1 MRWKIGNTRTLKVK
15 RVAAVRRGLEHYCRD
30 LKGWPQ
36 SWMGLEKDLPPGEQ
50 LIALFRPFL
59 EHLAAS
65 NLSPKTIQK
74 HVDNMW
80 ALGGEFIREL
90 NYDPPLRKKP
100 VGQALLKML
109 EYGGPMLYH
118 GGEDEQRSFD
128 ATCRKFKRFLSE
140 TAH

>member
-1 MRWKIGNTRTLKVK
+1 MRWKIGNTRTPKVK
-15 RVAAVRRGLEHYCRD
+15 RVAAVHHGLEHYCRD

-59 EHLAAS
+59 EHLAS
-65 NLSPKTIQK
+65 SSLSPKTIQK

-100 VGQALLKML
+100 VEQVLLKML
-109 EYGGPMLYH
+109 QYGGPMLYH

-128 ATCRKFKRFLSE
+128 ATCRKFKRFLNQ
-140 TAH
+140 TAQ

>member
-1 MRWKIGNTRTLKVK
+1 MRWKIGSTRTPKVK
-15 RVAAVRRGLEHYCRD
+15 RGARVRYGLEHYCRD

-50 LIALFRPFL
+50 LIAFFRPFL
-59 EHLAAS
+59 EHLASS

-80 ALGGEFIREL
+80 SLGGEFIREL

-100 VGQALLKML
+100 VEQVLLKML
-109 EYGGPMLYH
+109 QYGGPMLYH
-118 GGEDEQRSFD
+118 GAEDEQRSFD
-128 ATCRKFKRFLSE
+128 ATCRKFKRFLNQ
-140 TAH
+140 TAQ

>member
-1 MRWKIGNTRTLKVK
+1 MRWKIGNTRTPKVK
-15 RVAAVRRGLEHYCRD
+15 RGAAVRHGLEHYCRD

-50 LIALFRPFL
+50 LIAFFRPFL
-59 EHLAAS
+59 EHLAS
-65 NLSPKTIQK
+65 SSLSPKTIQK

-100 VGQALLKML
+100 VEQVLLKML
-109 EYGGPMLYH
+109 QYGGPMLYH

-128 ATCRKFKRFLSE
+128 ATCRKFKRFLNE
-140 TAH
+140 TAQ

>member
-1 MRWKIGNTRTLKVK
+1 
-15 RVAAVRRGLEHYCRD
+15 
-30 LKGWPQ
+30 
-36 SWMGLEKDLPPGEQ
+36 MGLEKDLPPGEQ
-50 LIALFRPFL
+50 LIAFFRPFL
-59 EHLAAS
+59 EHLAS
-65 NLSPKTIQK
+65 SSLSPKTIQK

-100 VGQALLKML
+100 VEQVLLKML

-128 ATCRKFKRFLSE
+128 ATCRKFKRFLNE
-140 TAH
+140 TAQ

>member
-1 MRWKIGNTRTLKVK
+1 MRWKIGNTRTPKVK
-15 RVAAVRRGLEHYCRD
+15 RGAAVRHGLEHYCRD

-50 LIALFRPFL
+50 LIAFFRPFL
-59 EHLAAS
+59 EHLAS
-65 NLSPKTIQK
+65 SSLSPKTIQK

-100 VGQALLKML
+100 VEQVLLKML
-109 EYGGPMLYH
+109 QYSGPMLYH

-128 ATCRKFKRFLSE
+128 ATCRKFKRFLNQ
-140 TAH
+140 TAQ

>member
-1 MRWKIGNTRTLKVK
+1 
-15 RVAAVRRGLEHYCRD
+15 
-30 LKGWPQ
+30 
-36 SWMGLEKDLPPGEQ
+36 MGLEKDLPPGEQ

-100 VGQALLKML
+100 VDQALLKML
-109 EYGGPMLYH
+109 EYGGPLLHH
-118 GGEDEQRSFD
+118 GAEDEQRSFD
-128 ATCRKFKRFLSE
+128 ATCRKFKRFRE